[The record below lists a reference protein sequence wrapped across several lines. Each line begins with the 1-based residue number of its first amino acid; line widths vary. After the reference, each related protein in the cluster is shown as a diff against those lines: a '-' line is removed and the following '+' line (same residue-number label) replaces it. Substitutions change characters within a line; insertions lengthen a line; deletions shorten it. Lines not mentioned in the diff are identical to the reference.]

1 MIKFKMYSK
10 KILSVISVLCL
21 CFMNL
26 SRVNAATKI
35 AKLIIFS
42 TTTAQIIP
50 ASLGHSWFVIENY
63 KSTSLRI
70 GHCNIGGKR
79 KMTIGTWGNIKQH
92 KGIWYN
98 MEAFINDFP
107 EHVSAGKELTQSDV
121 DKLNTAINSLDKW
134 TIYFNCAFF
143 TTKVWN
149 SVAKTQLTHSNNN
162 AGTPLP
168 QNLARSI
175 KANLTYYKTNRSIEP
190 KGRDYLYY
198 HTSSNKTACKY
209 PTFDNLNVFTRS
221 ASSSTQKSYTT
232 SFPPLTTEQ
241 YNKIIMEGK
250 E

>member
-1 MIKFKMYSK
+1 MYPLYWTTGKEGTYQIMIKFKMYSK
-10 KILSVISVLCL
+10 KVLSVISVLCL

-42 TTTAQIIP
+42 TTTARVLP

-70 GHCNIGGKR
+70 GHYNIGGKR

-98 MEAFINDFP
+98 IEAFINNFP
-107 EHVSAGKELTQSDV
+107 EHVSVGKELTQ
-121 DKLNTAINSLDKW
+121 N
-134 TIYFNCAFF
+134 
-143 TTKVWN
+143 
-149 SVAKTQLTHSNNN
+149 NNN
-162 AGTPLP
+162 AGMPLP
-168 QNLARSI
+168 QDLARSI
-175 KANLTYYKTNRSIEP
+175 KAKLTYYKTNRSIEP

-221 ASSSTQKSYTT
+221 ASSSTQKSYAT

>member
-1 MIKFKMYSK
+1 MYPLYWTTGKEGTYQIMIKFKMYSK
-10 KILSVISVLCL
+10 KVLSVISVLCL

-42 TTTAQIIP
+42 TTTARVLP

-70 GHCNIGGKR
+70 GHYNIGGKR

-98 MEAFINDFP
+98 IEAFINNFP
-107 EHVSAGKELTQSDV
+107 EHVSVGKE
-121 DKLNTAINSLDKW
+121 
-134 TIYFNCAFF
+134 
-143 TTKVWN
+143 
-149 SVAKTQLTHSNNN
+149 LTHSNNN
-162 AGTPLP
+162 AGMPLP
-168 QNLARSI
+168 QDLARSI
-175 KANLTYYKTNRSIEP
+175 KAKLTYYKTNRSIEP

-221 ASSSTQKSYTT
+221 ASSSTQKSYAT